1 MRAEYDF
8 SNGKR
13 GVFVKRFPPG
23 VTFVALDED
32 IRKSFP
38 TEAAVN
44 DALRALAKAVR
55 TARTLTPRETKDP
68 RRAHFDFATGTRGA
82 FLKRF
87 PTGVTLIALDKDV
100 QKKFPTA
107 AAANRALRPLA
118 KRRTS

>member
-32 IRKSFP
+32 VRKSFP

-44 DALRALAKAVR
+44 KALRSLA
-55 TARTLTPRETKDP
+55 
-68 RRAHFDFATGTRGA
+68 RAGQTN
-82 FLKRF
+82 
-87 PTGVTLIALDKDV
+87 V
-100 QKKFPTA
+100 
-107 AAANRALRPLA
+107 LA
-118 KRRTS
+118 